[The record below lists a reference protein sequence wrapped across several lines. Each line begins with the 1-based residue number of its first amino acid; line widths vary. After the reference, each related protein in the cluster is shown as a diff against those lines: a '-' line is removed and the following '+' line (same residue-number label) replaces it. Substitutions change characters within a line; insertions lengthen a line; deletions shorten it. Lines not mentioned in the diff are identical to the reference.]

1 MRSFRSHVTLGLSS
15 TITDLSLRRIGK
27 GDDMRLS
34 TTGKFAAAF
43 LAGAV
48 MTGGVAVA
56 TSSNTPITQVCVAN
70 TTKAIYFTADGKC
83 SKNRTLMPIGST
95 ITNSGYSV
103 ATIAAEVSPKVV
115 SISVTSTA
123 GSGTGSGAIIRSNS
137 TESLIVT
144 NNHVIESAASTG
156 TIRVETNDGERYP
169 ATIVGRDVAYDLAV
183 LRIQKGNLP
192 VLEYGNSNTLVIGEP
207 VVAFGSP
214 LGLSGTVTSGIISAV
229 NRPVTTGTIG
239 SESYINAIQTD
250 AAINPG
256 NSGGPL
262 VDSQG
267 LMVGVNSAIATL
279 GTSSS
284 SGSIGL
290 GFSIPISQA
299 RRIINE
305 LIETGKS
312 TRPLLGVFFDTTYTG
327 TGAKILRFADGE
339 SAAQKAGIPVGSIIT
354 RVDNF
359 KINDLLDAIIRIR
372 SYAPGEMVIVTVQL
386 ASGTSTTYRVVL
398 GSAPSN

>member
-1 MRSFRSHVTLGLSS
+1 MA
-15 TITDLSLRRIGK
+15 
-27 GDDMRLS
+27 LS
-34 TTGKFAAAF
+34 TAGKITAAF
-43 LAGAV
+43 LAGSV
-48 MTGGVAVA
+48 LTGGVAVA
-56 TSSNTPITQVCVAN
+56 TSSNTPITRVCVAN
-70 TTKAIYFTADGKC
+70 STKAIYFTEDGKC
-83 SKNRTLMPIGST
+83 SRNRTLMPIGSA
-95 ITNSGYSV
+95 IVSSGSVASSSV

-115 SISVTSTA
+115 SISVRATS
-123 GSGTGSGAIIRSNS
+123 GSGTGSGAIIRSNAS
-137 TESLIVT
+137 QSLVVT
-144 NNHVIESAASTG
+144 NNHVIESAASGG
-156 TIRVETNDGERYP
+156 TITVETNDGERYP
-169 ATIVGRDVAYDLAV
+169 ATIVGRDSAYDLAV

-207 VVAFGSP
+207 VIAFGSP
-214 LGLSGTVTSGIISAV
+214 LGLSGTVTSGIVSAV
-229 NRPVTTGTIG
+229 NRPVTTGSLG

-262 VDSQG
+262 VDAQG

-279 GTSSS
+279 GTSSA

-299 RRIINE
+299 KRIINE
-305 LIETGKS
+305 LIETGTS
-312 TRPLLGVFFDTTYTG
+312 TRPLLGIFFDTTYTG
-327 TGAKILRFADGE
+327 EGAKILRFTDTD
-339 SAAQKAGIPVGSIIT
+339 SAAQKAGIPAGSVIT

-372 SYAPGEMVIVTVQL
+372 SYAPGDTVNVTVQL
-386 ASGTSTTYRVVL
+386 SNGSTSIYRVVL

>member
-1 MRSFRSHVTLGLSS
+1 MA
-15 TITDLSLRRIGK
+15 
-27 GDDMRLS
+27 LS
-34 TTGKFAAAF
+34 TAGKITAAF
-43 LAGAV
+43 LAGSV
-48 MTGGVAVA
+48 MTGGIAVA
-56 TSSNTPITQVCVAN
+56 TSSNTPITRVCVAN
-70 TTKAIYFTADGKC
+70 STKAIYFTEDGKC
-83 SKNRTLMPIGST
+83 SRNRTLMPIGSAVAST
-95 ITNSGYSV
+95 GSSV

-115 SISVTSTA
+115 SISVEAGS
-123 GSGTGSGAIIRSNS
+123 GSGTGSGAIIRSTANQ
-137 TESLIVT
+137 SLVVT
-144 NNHVIESAASTG
+144 NNHVIESAATSG
-156 TIRVETNDGERYP
+156 TITVETNDGERYS

-214 LGLSGTVTSGIISAV
+214 LGLSGTVTRGIISAV
-229 NRPVTTGTIG
+229 NRPVTTGSSG
-239 SESYINAIQTD
+239 SESYINALPTD

-262 VDSQG
+262 VDAQG

-279 GTSSS
+279 GTSTA

-299 RRIINE
+299 KRIINE

-312 TRPLLGVFFDTTYTG
+312 TRPLLGIFFDTSYTG
-327 TGAKILRFADGE
+327 TGAKILRFTDTD
-339 SAAQKAGIPVGSIIT
+339 SAAQKAGIPAGSVIT

-372 SYAPGEMVIVTVQL
+372 SYAPGDSVNVTVQL
-386 ASGTSTTYRVVL
+386 ANGTTSTFRVIL

>member
-1 MRSFRSHVTLGLSS
+1 MA
-15 TITDLSLRRIGK
+15 
-27 GDDMRLS
+27 LS
-34 TTGKFAAAF
+34 TAGKITAAF
-43 LAGAV
+43 LAGSV
-48 MTGGVAVA
+48 MTGGIAVA
-56 TSSNTPITQVCVAN
+56 TSSNTPITRVCVAN
-70 TTKAIYFTADGKC
+70 STKAIYFTEDGKC
-83 SKNRTLMPIGST
+83 SRNRTLMPIGSAVAST
-95 ITNSGYSV
+95 GSSV

-115 SISVTSTA
+115 SISVVAGS
-123 GSGTGSGAIIRSNS
+123 GSGTGSGAIIRSTANQ
-137 TESLIVT
+137 SLVVT
-144 NNHVIESAASTG
+144 NNHVIESAATSG
-156 TIRVETNDGERYP
+156 TITVETNDGERYS

-229 NRPVTTGTIG
+229 NRPVTTGSLG

-262 VDSQG
+262 VDAQG

-279 GTSSS
+279 GTSTA

-299 RRIINE
+299 KRIINE

-312 TRPLLGVFFDTTYTG
+312 TRPLLGIFFDTSYTG
-327 TGAKILRFADGE
+327 TGAKILRFTDTD
-339 SAAQKAGIPVGSIIT
+339 SAAQKAGIPAGSVIT

-372 SYAPGEMVIVTVQL
+372 SYAPGDSVNVTVQL
-386 ASGTSTTYRVVL
+386 ANGTTSTFRVIL

>member
-1 MRSFRSHVTLGLSS
+1 MALS
-15 TITDLSLRRIGK
+15 
-27 GDDMRLS
+27 M
-34 TTGKFAAAF
+34 TGKIAVAF
-43 LAGAV
+43 LAGSV

-70 TTKAIYFTADGKC
+70 NTKAIYFTADGTC
-83 SKNRTLMPIGST
+83 SRNRTLMPIGSA
-95 ITNSGYSV
+95 IGSAGGSV

-115 SISVTSTA
+115 SISVTATA
-123 GSGTGSGAIIRSNS
+123 GNGTGSGAIIRSNGS
-137 TESLIVT
+137 QSLIVT
-144 NNHVIESAASTG
+144 NNHVIESAARSG
-156 TIRVETNDGERYP
+156 TILVETNDGERYP
-169 ATIVGRDVAYDLAV
+169 ATIVGRDAAYDLAV

-192 VLEYGNSNTLVIGEP
+192 VLEYGNSNSLVIGEQ
-207 VVAFGSP
+207 VIAFGSP
-214 LGLSGTVTSGIISAV
+214 LGLSGTVTSGIVSAV
-229 NRPVTTGTIG
+229 NRPVTTGSAG

-279 GTSSS
+279 GTST

-299 RRIINE
+299 KRIITE
-305 LIETGKS
+305 LIETGTS
-312 TRPLLGVFFDTTYTG
+312 TRPLLGIFFDTSYTG
-327 TGAKILRFADGE
+327 TGARILRYSDGD

-354 RVDNF
+354 RVDNL
-359 KINDLLDAIIRIR
+359 KVNDLLDAVVRIR
-372 SYAPGEMVIVTVQL
+372 SYAPGDAVNVTVQL
-386 ASGTSTTYRVVL
+386 PNGSSATYRVIL

>member
-1 MRSFRSHVTLGLSS
+1 MAFSS
-15 TITDLSLRRIGK
+15 TGK
-27 GDDMRLS
+27 IV
-34 TTGKFAAAF
+34 AAF
-43 LAGAV
+43 IAGSV
-48 MTGGVAVA
+48 MTGGLAVA
-56 TSSNTPITQVCVAN
+56 TSSTAPITRVCVAN
-70 TTKAIYFTADGKC
+70 NTKAIYFTADGTC
-83 SKNRTLMPIGST
+83 SRNRTLMPIGSA
-95 ITNSGYSV
+95 ISGAGSSV

-115 SISVTSTA
+115 SISVRSSA
-123 GSGTGSGAIIRSNS
+123 GNGTGSGAIIRSNGN
-137 TESLIVT
+137 ESIIVT
-144 NNHVIESAASTG
+144 NNHVIETAANTG
-156 TIRVETNDGERYP
+156 TILVETNDGERYP
-169 ATIVGRDVAYDLAV
+169 ATIVGRDNAYDLAV

-207 VVAFGSP
+207 VIAFGSP
-214 LGLSGTVTSGIISAV
+214 LGLSGTVTSGIVSAV
-229 NRPVTTGTIG
+229 NRPVTTGSIG

-262 VDSQG
+262 VDGEG

-279 GTSSS
+279 GTSTS

-312 TRPLLGVFFDTTYTG
+312 TRPLLGVFFDTSFTG
-327 TGAKILRFADGE
+327 SGARILRFADTD
-339 SAAQKAGIPVGSIIT
+339 SAAQKAGIPVGGVIT

-372 SYAPGEMVIVTVQL
+372 SYAPGDTVRVTVV
-386 ASGTSTTYRVVL
+386 APSGSTTTYAVVL

>member
-1 MRSFRSHVTLGLSS
+1 MA
-15 TITDLSLRRIGK
+15 
-27 GDDMRLS
+27 LS
-34 TTGKFAAAF
+34 TAGKITAAF
-43 LAGAV
+43 LAGSV
-48 MTGGVAVA
+48 MTGGIAVA
-56 TSSNTPITQVCVAN
+56 TSSNTPITRVCVAN
-70 TTKAIYFTADGKC
+70 STKAIYFTEDGKC
-83 SKNRTLMPIGST
+83 SRNRTLMPIGSAVT
-95 ITNSGYSV
+95 SAGSSV

-115 SISVTSTA
+115 SISVSASA
-123 GSGTGSGAIIRSNS
+123 GSGTGSGAIIRSTAS
-137 TESLIVT
+137 QSLVVT
-144 NNHVIESAASTG
+144 NNHVIESAASSG
-156 TIRVETNDGERYP
+156 TITVETNDGERYP
-169 ATIVGRDVAYDLAV
+169 ATIVGRDTAYDLAV

-207 VVAFGSP
+207 VIAFGSP
-214 LGLSGTVTSGIISAV
+214 LGLSGTVTSGIVSAV
-229 NRPVTTGTIG
+229 NRPVTTGSLG

-262 VDSQG
+262 VDAQG
-267 LMVGVNSAIATL
+267 MMVGVNSAIATL
-279 GTSSS
+279 GTSTA

-305 LIETGKS
+305 LIETGTS
-312 TRPLLGVFFDTTYTG
+312 TRPLLGIFFDTTYTG
-327 TGAKILRFADGE
+327 TGAKILRFTDTD
-339 SAAQKAGIPVGSIIT
+339 SAAQKAGIPAGSVIT

-372 SYAPGEMVIVTVQL
+372 SYAPGDNVNVTVQL
-386 ASGTSTTYRVVL
+386 TNGTTTTYRVTL

>member
-1 MRSFRSHVTLGLSS
+1 MA
-15 TITDLSLRRIGK
+15 
-27 GDDMRLS
+27 LS
-34 TTGKFAAAF
+34 TTGKITAAF

-70 TTKAIYFTADGKC
+70 SSKAIYLTADGKC
-83 SKNRTLMPIGST
+83 SKNRTLMPIGT
-95 ITNSGYSV
+95 AITSASSSV

-115 SISVTSTA
+115 SISVTSTT
-123 GSGTGSGAIIRSNS
+123 GSGTGSGAIIRSS
-137 TESLIVT
+137 ASQSFIVT
-144 NNHVIESAASTG
+144 NNHVIQTAANTG
-156 TIRVETNDGERYP
+156 VIRVETNDGERYT
-169 ATIVGRDVAYDLAV
+169 ATIVGRDIAYDLAV

-192 VLEYGNSNTLVIGEP
+192 VLEFGNSNTLVIGEP
-207 VVAFGSP
+207 VIAFGSP
-214 LGLSGTVTSGIISAV
+214 LGLSGTVTSGIVSAV
-229 NRPVTTGTIG
+229 NRPVTTGSAG
-239 SESYINAIQTD
+239 SESYIDAIQTD

-262 VDSQG
+262 VDGQG

-279 GTSSS
+279 GTSAA

-299 RRIINE
+299 KRIINE

-312 TRPLLGVFFDTTYTG
+312 TRPLLGVFFDTTFTG
-327 TGAKILRFADGE
+327 TGARILRFAETD
-339 SAAQKAGIPVGSIIT
+339 SAAQKAGIPAGSVIT

-359 KINDLLDAIIRIR
+359 KINDPLDAIVRIR
-372 SYAPGEMVIVTVQL
+372 SYAPGDSVAVTVL
-386 ASGTSTTYRVVL
+386 LPNGTTTSYQVVL

>member
-1 MRSFRSHVTLGLSS
+1 MA
-15 TITDLSLRRIGK
+15 
-27 GDDMRLS
+27 LS
-34 TTGKFAAAF
+34 TAGKITAAF
-43 LAGAV
+43 LAGSV
-48 MTGGVAVA
+48 MTGGIAVA
-56 TSSNTPITQVCVAN
+56 TSSNTPITRVCVAN
-70 TTKAIYFTADGKC
+70 STKAIYFTEDGKC
-83 SKNRTLMPIGST
+83 SRNRTLMPIGSA
-95 ITNSGYSV
+95 IASAGSSV

-115 SISVTSTA
+115 SISVVAGS
-123 GSGTGSGAIIRSNS
+123 GSGTGSGAIIRSTANQ
-137 TESLIVT
+137 SLVVT
-144 NNHVIESAASTG
+144 NNHVIESAATSG
-156 TIRVETNDGERYP
+156 TITVETNDGERYS

-229 NRPVTTGTIG
+229 NRPVTTGSLG

-262 VDSQG
+262 VDAQG

-279 GTSSS
+279 GTSTA

-299 RRIINE
+299 KRIINE

-312 TRPLLGVFFDTTYTG
+312 TRPLLGIFFDTTFTG
-327 TGAKILRFADGE
+327 TGAKILRFTDTD
-339 SAAQKAGIPVGSIIT
+339 SAAQKAGIPAGSVIT

-372 SYAPGEMVIVTVQL
+372 SYAPGDSVNVTVQL
-386 ASGTSTTYRVVL
+386 ANGTTSTYRVIL

>member
-1 MRSFRSHVTLGLSS
+1 MRSFRSHATLGFSS
-15 TITDLSLRRIGK
+15 TIADLSLRRISK

-70 TTKAIYFTADGKC
+70 STKAIYFTADGKC
-83 SKNRTLMPIGST
+83 SRNRTLMPIGST
-95 ITNSGYSV
+95 IANSGYSV

-169 ATIVGRDVAYDLAV
+169 ATIVGRDVAYDIAV

>member
-1 MRSFRSHVTLGLSS
+1 
-15 TITDLSLRRIGK
+15 
-27 GDDMRLS
+27 
-34 TTGKFAAAF
+34 
-43 LAGAV
+43 
-48 MTGGVAVA
+48 
-56 TSSNTPITQVCVAN
+56 
-70 TTKAIYFTADGKC
+70 
-83 SKNRTLMPIGST
+83 MPIGSA
-95 ITNSGYSV
+95 IASVGSSV

-115 SISVTSTA
+115 SISVVAGS
-123 GSGTGSGAIIRSNS
+123 GSGTGSGAIIRSTANQ
-137 TESLIVT
+137 SLVVT
-144 NNHVIESAASTG
+144 NNHVIESAATSG
-156 TIRVETNDGERYP
+156 TITVETNDGERYS

-229 NRPVTTGTIG
+229 NRPVTTGSLG

-262 VDSQG
+262 VDAQG

-279 GTSSS
+279 GTSTA

-299 RRIINE
+299 KRIINE

-312 TRPLLGVFFDTTYTG
+312 SRPLLGIFFDTTFTG
-327 TGAKILRFADGE
+327 TGAKILRFTDTD
-339 SAAQKAGIPVGSIIT
+339 SAAQKAGIPAGSVIT

-372 SYAPGEMVIVTVQL
+372 SYAPGDSVNVTVQL
-386 ASGTSTTYRVVL
+386 ANGTTSTYRVIL

>member
-1 MRSFRSHVTLGLSS
+1 MA
-15 TITDLSLRRIGK
+15 
-27 GDDMRLS
+27 LS

-56 TSSNTPITQVCVAN
+56 TSSNTPITRVCVAN
-70 TTKAIYFTADGKC
+70 GTKAIYFTADGKC
-83 SKNRTLMPIGST
+83 AKNRTLMMIGSAIPST
-95 ITNSGYSV
+95 GASV

-115 SISVTSTA
+115 SISVTSSA
-123 GSGTGSGAIIRSNS
+123 GSGTGSGAIIRSS
-137 TESLIVT
+137 ASQSFIVT
-144 NNHVIESAASTG
+144 NNHVIESAANTG

-169 ATIVGRDVAYDLAV
+169 ADIVGRDVAYDLAV

-192 VLEYGNSNTLVIGEP
+192 VLEFGNSNTLVIGEP

-214 LGLSGTVTSGIISAV
+214 LGLSGTVTSGIVSAV
-229 NRPVTTGTIG
+229 NRPVTTGTLG
-239 SESYINAIQTD
+239 SESYIDAIQTD

-279 GTSSS
+279 GTSST

-305 LIETGKS
+305 LIETGRS
-312 TRPLLGVFFDTTYTG
+312 TRPLLGIFFDTTFTG
-327 TGAKILRFADGE
+327 TGAKILRFTDTD
-339 SAAQKAGIPVGSIIT
+339 SAAQKAGIPAGSVIT
-354 RVDNF
+354 RVENF
-359 KINDLLDAIIRIR
+359 KINDLLDAIVRIR
-372 SYAPGEMVIVTVQL
+372 SYAPGETVNVTVL
-386 ASGTSTTYRVVL
+386 LPNGTTTTYRVVL

>member
-1 MRSFRSHVTLGLSS
+1 MA
-15 TITDLSLRRIGK
+15 
-27 GDDMRLS
+27 LS
-34 TTGKFAAAF
+34 TTGKVAAAF
-43 LAGAV
+43 LAGSV
-48 MTGGVAVA
+48 MTGGIAVA
-56 TSSNTPITQVCVAN
+56 TSSTAPITRVCVAN
-70 TTKAIYFTADGKC
+70 ATKAIYFTADGTC
-83 SKNRTLMPIGST
+83 SKNRTLMPIGSAL
-95 ITNSGYSV
+95 SGAGSSV
-103 ATIAAEVSPKVV
+103 ATIAAEVAPKVV
-115 SISVTSTA
+115 SISVRSSA
-123 GSGTGSGAIIRSNS
+123 GNGTGSGAIIRSNS
-137 TESLIVT
+137 TESIIVT
-144 NNHVIESAASTG
+144 NNHVIETAANTG
-156 TIRVETNDGERYP
+156 TITVETNDGERYT
-169 ATIVGRDVAYDLAV
+169 ATIVGRDTAYDLAV

-192 VLEYGNSNTLVIGEP
+192 VLEFGNSNTLVIGEP
-207 VVAFGSP
+207 VSAFGSP

-229 NRPVTTGTIG
+229 NRPVTTGSLG

-262 VDSQG
+262 IDGEG

-312 TRPLLGVFFDTTYTG
+312 TRPLLGVFFDTTFTG
-327 TGAKILRFADGE
+327 TGARILRFADTD
-339 SAAQKAGIPVGSIIT
+339 SAAQKAGIPVGGVIT

-359 KINDLLDAIIRIR
+359 KIDDLLDAIIRIR
-372 SYAPGEMVIVTVQL
+372 SYAPGDTVRVTVV
-386 ASGTSTTYRVVL
+386 APNGSTTTYAVIL

>member
-1 MRSFRSHVTLGLSS
+1 MA
-15 TITDLSLRRIGK
+15 
-27 GDDMRLS
+27 LS
-34 TTGKFAAAF
+34 TAGKITAAF
-43 LAGAV
+43 LAGSV
-48 MTGGVAVA
+48 MTGGIAVA
-56 TSSNTPITQVCVAN
+56 TSLNTPITRVCVAN
-70 TTKAIYFTADGKC
+70 STKAIYFTEDGKC
-83 SKNRTLMPIGST
+83 SRNRTLMPIGGAIASST
-95 ITNSGYSV
+95 TSV

-115 SISVTSTA
+115 SISVRATA
-123 GSGTGSGAIIRSNS
+123 GSGTGSGAIIRSNAS
-137 TESLIVT
+137 QSLVVT
-144 NNHVIESAASTG
+144 NSHVIETAASSG
-156 TIRVETNDGERYP
+156 TITVETNDGERYP
-169 ATIVGRDVAYDLAV
+169 ATIVGRDSAYDLAV
-183 LRIQKGNLP
+183 LRIEKGNLP
-192 VLEYGNSNTLVIGEP
+192 VLEFGNSNTLVIGEP
-207 VVAFGSP
+207 VIAFGSP
-214 LGLSGTVTSGIISAV
+214 LGLSGTVTSGIVSAV
-229 NRPVTTGTIG
+229 NRPVTTGSLG

-262 VDSQG
+262 VDAQG

-279 GTSSS
+279 GTSTA

-312 TRPLLGVFFDTTYTG
+312 TRPLLGIFFDTTFTG
-327 TGAKILRFADGE
+327 TGAKILRFTDTD
-339 SAAQKAGIPVGSIIT
+339 SAAQKAGIPAGSVIT

-372 SYAPGEMVIVTVQL
+372 SYAPGDTVNVTVQL
-386 ASGTSTTYRVVL
+386 ANGTTSVYRVIL

>member
-1 MRSFRSHVTLGLSS
+1 MA
-15 TITDLSLRRIGK
+15 
-27 GDDMRLS
+27 LS
-34 TTGKFAAAF
+34 TAGKITAAF
-43 LAGAV
+43 LAGSV
-48 MTGGVAVA
+48 MTGGIAVA
-56 TSSNTPITQVCVAN
+56 TSSNTPITRVCVAN
-70 TTKAIYFTADGKC
+70 STKAIYFTEDGKC
-83 SKNRTLMPIGST
+83 SRNRTLMPIGSA
-95 ITNSGYSV
+95 ITSAGSSV

-115 SISVTSTA
+115 SISVSASA
-123 GSGTGSGAIIRSNS
+123 GSGTGSGAIIRSTAS
-137 TESLIVT
+137 QSLVVT
-144 NNHVIESAASTG
+144 NNHVIESAASSG
-156 TIRVETNDGERYP
+156 TITVETNDGERYP
-169 ATIVGRDVAYDLAV
+169 ATIVGRDTAYDLAV

-207 VVAFGSP
+207 VIAFGSP
-214 LGLSGTVTSGIISAV
+214 LGLSGTVTSGIVSAV
-229 NRPVTTGTIG
+229 NRPVTTGSLG

-262 VDSQG
+262 VDAQG
-267 LMVGVNSAIATL
+267 MMVGVNSAIATL
-279 GTSSS
+279 GTSTA

-305 LIETGKS
+305 LIETGTS
-312 TRPLLGVFFDTTYTG
+312 TRPLLGIFFDTTYTG
-327 TGAKILRFADGE
+327 TGAKILRFTDTD
-339 SAAQKAGIPVGSIIT
+339 SAAQKAGIPAGSVIT

-372 SYAPGEMVIVTVQL
+372 SYAPGDNVNVTVQL
-386 ASGTSTTYRVVL
+386 TNGTTSTYRVVL